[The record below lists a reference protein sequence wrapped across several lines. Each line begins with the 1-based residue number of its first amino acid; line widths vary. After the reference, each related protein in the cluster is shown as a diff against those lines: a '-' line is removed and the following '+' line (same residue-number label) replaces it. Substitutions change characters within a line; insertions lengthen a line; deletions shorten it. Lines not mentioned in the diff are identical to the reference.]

1 MHHLILLA
9 VSPQAGASILNT
21 MPNLV
26 GTLLI
31 IIALTLVWGACVL
44 TVFVVKY
51 RSPTAAHHGTPTPA
65 PAPAPATPRQT
76 DSAIAPETIVVIAAA
91 VNSTIGKDYKV
102 ISIKSQDTAWEM
114 AGRHAVLTS
123 HRIR

>member
-9 VSPQAGASILNT
+9 VSPQTGASILNT

-31 IIALTLVWGACVL
+31 IIALALVWGACVL

-51 RSPTAAHHGTPTPA
+51 RSPTAAHHATPA

-76 DSAIAPETIVVIAAA
+76 GSAIAPETIVVIAAA

>member
-1 MHHLILLA
+1 
-9 VSPQAGASILNT
+9 

-31 IIALTLVWGACVL
+31 IIALALVWGACVL

-51 RSPTAAHHGTPTPA
+51 RSPTAAHHATPA

-76 DSAIAPETIVVIAAA
+76 GSAIAPETIVVIAAA